1 MQNDIQIFTK
11 KGVFKMSF
19 KEKMQK
25 YYTDSFMKKN
35 GDRLTQIQGNVIS
48 IKVELKA
55 ILWIFH
61 KLTATVL
68 VKPDRSRNII
78 KCVYK
83 RNRWFKKPEF
93 MTLNQGN
100 LVIVQG
106 LKSTAGKKNDK
117 KEYIQIMNIRNM
129 NTKKDLVKID
139 GDQSQVKPVRKV
151 RRMK

>member
-1 MQNDIQIFTK
+1 
-11 KGVFKMSF
+11 MSF

-48 IKVELKA
+48 VKVELKVV
-55 ILWIFH
+55 LWIFH

-68 VKPDRSRNII
+68 VRPDRSRNII

-106 LKSTAGKKNDK
+106 LKSTSGKKDDK

>member
-1 MQNDIQIFTK
+1 
-11 KGVFKMSF
+11 MSF

-35 GDRLTQIQGNVIS
+35 GDRLTQVQGNVIS
-48 IKVELKA
+48 VKVELKA
-55 ILWIFH
+55 VLWIFH

-68 VKPDRSRNII
+68 VKPDRSRNIV

-106 LKSTAGKKNDK
+106 LKSTSGKKDDK

>member
-1 MQNDIQIFTK
+1 
-11 KGVFKMSF
+11 MSF

-25 YYTDSFMKKN
+25 TYADAFLKKN
-35 GDRLTQIQGNVIS
+35 GDRLTQVQGNVIS
-48 IKVELKA
+48 VKVELKA
-55 ILWIFH
+55 VLWIFH

-68 VKPDRSRNII
+68 VKPDRSRNIV

-83 RNRWFKKPEF
+83 RNKWFKNPEF

-106 LKSTAGKKNDK
+106 LKSTAGKKGDK
-117 KEYIQIMNIRNM
+117 KEFIQVMNIRNM
-129 NTKKDLVKID
+129 STKKDLVNVD
-139 GDQSQVKPVRKV
+139 GNSSNFKPVRKM

>member
-1 MQNDIQIFTK
+1 
-11 KGVFKMSF
+11 MSF

-35 GDRLTQIQGNVIS
+35 GDRLTQVQGNVIS
-48 IKVELKA
+48 VKVELKA
-55 ILWIFH
+55 VLWIFH

-68 VKPDRSRNII
+68 VKPDRSRNIV

-106 LKSTAGKKNDK
+106 LKSTSGKKDDK

-139 GDQSQVKPVRKV
+139 GEQSQVKPVRKV

>member
-1 MQNDIQIFTK
+1 
-11 KGVFKMSF
+11 MSF

-25 YYTDSFMKKN
+25 YYADSFMKKN
-35 GDRLTQIQGNVIS
+35 GDRLTQVQGNIIS
-48 IKVELKA
+48 VKVEQKA
-55 ILWIFH
+55 VLWIFH

-68 VKPDRSRNII
+68 VKPDRSRNIVRCI
-78 KCVYK
+78 YK

-106 LKSTAGKKNDK
+106 LKSTSGKKGDK
-117 KEYIQIMNIRNM
+117 KEFIQIMNIRNLS
-129 NTKKDLVKID
+129 TKKDLVHID
-139 GDQSQVKPVRKV
+139 GNSGEVKTIRKV

>member
-1 MQNDIQIFTK
+1 
-11 KGVFKMSF
+11 MSF

-35 GDRLTQIQGNVIS
+35 GDRLTQVQGNVIS

-55 ILWIFH
+55 VLWIFH

-68 VKPDRSRNII
+68 VKPDRSRNIV

-106 LKSTAGKKNDK
+106 LKSTTGKKDDK
-117 KEYIQIMNIRNM
+117 KEYIQVMNIRNM

>member
-1 MQNDIQIFTK
+1 
-11 KGVFKMSF
+11 MSF

-25 YYTDSFMKKN
+25 YYTDSFLKKN
-35 GDRLTQIQGNVIS
+35 GDRITQLQGNIIS
-48 IKVELKA
+48 VKVELKA
-55 ILWIFH
+55 VLWIFH

-68 VKPDRSRNII
+68 VKPDRSRNIVR
-78 KCVYK
+78 CVYK

-106 LKSTAGKKNDK
+106 LKSTTGKKDDK
-117 KEYIQIMNIRNM
+117 KEYIQIMNIRNLS
-129 NTKKDLVKID
+129 TKKDLIKID
-139 GDQSQVKPVRKV
+139 GEQGQVKPVRKV

>member
-1 MQNDIQIFTK
+1 
-11 KGVFKMSF
+11 MSL

-25 YYTDSFMKKN
+25 YYTDSFLKKN
-35 GDRLTQIQGNVIS
+35 GDRITQLQGNIIS
-48 IKVELKA
+48 VKVELKA
-55 ILWIFH
+55 VLWIFH

-68 VKPDRSRNII
+68 VRPDRSRNIVRCI
-78 KCVYK
+78 YK

-106 LKSTAGKKNDK
+106 LKSTAGKKDDK
-117 KEYIQIMNIRNM
+117 KEYIQIMNIRNLS
-129 NTKKDLVKID
+129 TKKDLIKMD
-139 GDQSQVKPVRKV
+139 GEQGQVKPVRKV

>member
-1 MQNDIQIFTK
+1 
-11 KGVFKMSF
+11 MSF

-25 YYTDSFMKKN
+25 YYADSFMKKN
-35 GDRLTQIQGNVIS
+35 GDRLTQVQGNIIS
-48 IKVELKA
+48 VKVEQKA
-55 ILWIFH
+55 VLWIFH

-68 VKPDRSRNII
+68 VKPDRSRNIVRCI
-78 KCVYK
+78 YK

-106 LKSTAGKKNDK
+106 LKSTSGKKGDK
-117 KEYIQIMNIRNM
+117 KEFIQIMNIRNLS
-129 NTKKDLVKID
+129 TKKDLVHID
-139 GDQSQVKPVRKV
+139 ANSGEVKTIRKV

>member
-1 MQNDIQIFTK
+1 
-11 KGVFKMSF
+11 MSF

-25 YYTDSFMKKN
+25 YYADSFMKKN
-35 GDRLTQIQGNVIS
+35 GDRLTQVQGNIIS
-48 IKVELKA
+48 VKVEQKA
-55 ILWIFH
+55 VLWIFH

-68 VKPDRSRNII
+68 VKPDRSRNIVRCI
-78 KCVYK
+78 YK

-106 LKSTAGKKNDK
+106 LKSTSGKKGDK
-117 KEYIQIMNIRNM
+117 KEFIQIMNIRNLS
-129 NTKKDLVKID
+129 TKKDLVHID
-139 GDQSQVKPVRKV
+139 GNSGEVKTIKKV

>member
-1 MQNDIQIFTK
+1 
-11 KGVFKMSF
+11 MSF

-25 YYTDSFMKKN
+25 YYADSFMKKN
-35 GDRLTQIQGNVIS
+35 GDRLTQVQGNIIS
-48 IKVELKA
+48 VKVEQKA
-55 ILWIFH
+55 VLWIFH

-68 VKPDRSRNII
+68 VKPDRSRNIVRCI
-78 KCVYK
+78 YK

-106 LKSTAGKKNDK
+106 LKSTSGKKGDK
-117 KEYIQIMNIRNM
+117 KEFIQIMNIRNLS
-129 NTKKDLVKID
+129 TKKDLVHID
-139 GDQSQVKPVRKV
+139 GSSGEVKTIRKV

>member
-1 MQNDIQIFTK
+1 
-11 KGVFKMSF
+11 MSF

-25 YYTDSFMKKN
+25 YYADSFMKKN

-48 IKVELKA
+48 VKVELKA
-55 ILWIFH
+55 VLWIFH

-78 KCVYK
+78 KCVYR
-83 RNRWFKKPEF
+83 RNRWFKNPEF
-93 MTLNQGN
+93 MTLTQGN

-106 LKSTAGKKNDK
+106 LKSTTGKKDDK
-117 KEYIQIMNIRNM
+117 KEFIQIMNIRNLS
-129 NTKKDLVKID
+129 TKKDLVKLD
-139 GDQSQVKPVRKV
+139 GDQGQVKPVRKV

>member
-1 MQNDIQIFTK
+1 
-11 KGVFKMSF
+11 MSF

-25 YYTDSFMKKN
+25 YYADSFMKKN

-48 IKVELKA
+48 VKVELKA
-55 ILWIFH
+55 VLWIFH

-78 KCVYK
+78 KCVYR

-93 MTLNQGN
+93 MTLTQGN

-106 LKSTAGKKNDK
+106 LKSTTGKKDDK
-117 KEYIQIMNIRNM
+117 KEFIQIMNIRNLS
-129 NTKKDLVKID
+129 TKKDLVKLD
-139 GDQSQVKPVRKV
+139 GDQGQIKPVRKV

>member
-1 MQNDIQIFTK
+1 
-11 KGVFKMSF
+11 MSF

-55 ILWIFH
+55 VLWIFH

-68 VKPDRSRNII
+68 VKPDRSRNIV
-78 KCVYK
+78 KCVYR

-106 LKSTAGKKNDK
+106 LKSTSGKKDDK